1 MDIDALPL
9 VYYGLICAM
18 LAGFTP
24 RLIGLT
30 GRVILGGIVG
40 IAAAFWMPE
49 VQSQF
54 TAFTGW

>member
-1 MDIDALPL
+1 MNIDALPML
-9 VYYGLICAM
+9 YYGLICAA

-30 GRVILGGIVG
+30 GRVILGAIIGV
-40 IAAAFWMPE
+40 AAAFWMPE
-49 VQSQF
+49 FQNQF